1 MCPRASYY
9 RKNKEKLLDNQRK
22 KRRLT
27 HTCITFK
34 LMMSGRVKRDS
45 IWCDE
50 HLRNCSECQA
60 WYHNFKKEEKPEVFE
75 GGNFWHET
83 TQ

>member
-1 MCPRASYY
+1 MPRKQYY
-9 RKNKEKLLDNQRK
+9 EKHKEELLEKQRK

-27 HTCITFK
+27 HTCTTFK

-50 HLRNCSECQA
+50 HLRNCPDCQQ
-60 WYHNFKKEEKPEVFE
+60 WYHNFKRETRFE
-75 GGNFWHET
+75 LLGAKIW
-83 TQ
+83 